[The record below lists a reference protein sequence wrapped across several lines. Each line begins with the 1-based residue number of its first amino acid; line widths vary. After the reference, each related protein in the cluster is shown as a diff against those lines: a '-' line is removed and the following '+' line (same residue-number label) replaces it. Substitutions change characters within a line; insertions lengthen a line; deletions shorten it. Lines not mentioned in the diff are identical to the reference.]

1 MVGPSRDHSRPTT
14 RTRRNC
20 TARGFTLLELIVVV
34 AIIGILAA
42 IVMPALKDMPRR
54 AREAV
59 LKTDL
64 QTFRKL
70 IDEYHGDKGYYP
82 ESLQALVD
90 DGYLRALPPDP
101 LTGSSSTWTVVHEEA
116 DPESP
121 PVEGETSPTGQPGII
136 DVHSGSDARALDG
149 TKYSSW

>member
-1 MVGPSRDHSRPTT
+1 MVGKKLGTRDSGR
-14 RTRRNC
+14 
-20 TARGFTLLELIVVV
+20 ARGFTLLELIVVI

-82 ESLQALVD
+82 PTLQDLVD
-90 DGYLRALPPDP
+90 
-101 LTGSSSTWTVVHEEA
+101 
-116 DPESP
+116 
-121 PVEGETSPTGQPGII
+121 EG
-136 DVHSGSDARALDG
+136 
-149 TKYSSW
+149 

>member
-1 MVGPSRDHSRPTT
+1 
-14 RTRRNC
+14 
-20 TARGFTLLELIVVV
+20 LIVVV
-34 AIIGILAA
+34 AIIGILAT

-82 ESLQALVD
+82 ATLQDLVD
-90 DGYLRALPPDP
+90 DGYLRSLPPDP
-101 LTGSSSTWTVVHEEA
+101 FTGSTSTWVVEREEQ
-116 DPESP
+116 DPDNP
-121 PVEGETSPTGQPGII
+121 PVATEASPSGQPGII

-149 TKYSSW
+149 SKYSSW

>member
-1 MVGPSRDHSRPTT
+1 MVGKKLGTRDSGR
-14 RTRRNC
+14 
-20 TARGFTLLELIVVV
+20 ARGFTLLELIVVI

-82 ESLQALVD
+82 PTLQDLVD
-90 DGYLRALPPDP
+90 EGYLRGLPPDP
-101 LTGSSSTWTVVHEEA
+101 FTGSTSTWVEVHEKI
-116 DPESP
+116 DPDNP
-121 PVEGETSPTGQPGII
+121 PVETETSPTGEPGVI

-149 TKYSSW
+149 SKYSEW